1 MVKITVYVYGL
12 ILKTSDD
19 EGSNKPILEAGE
31 IGLDPGLRYVTKL
44 LILRIWKLR
53 KLEIR
58 QKESFNSKSE
68 HNFITE
74 IYQFSL

>member
-31 IGLDPGLRYVTKL
+31 IGLDPGLRHFTEL
-44 LILRIWKLR
+44 SILRI
-53 KLEIR
+53 
-58 QKESFNSKSE
+58 
-68 HNFITE
+68 
-74 IYQFSL
+74 